1 MTKVGIIGGGAAGAM
16 AAISAAQ
23 NGAEVTILERNEKL
37 FKKLFITGKGRCN
50 ITNTA
55 YYEEFLQNI
64 IRGRKFFMSSFS
76 SFDNYALMDFFEA
89 NNLKIKEERGG
100 RIFPQS
106 DKSSDV
112 IKVLESKLDKLN
124 VDVKLNYDV
133 KTITK
138 QNSKYI
144 VNDSQEFE
152 KIIICTGGCSYKS
165 TGSDGSMY
173 KIVEKLGNEITPV
186 LPGLSAMTTEN
197 IDLPQLQ
204 GVSMV
209 NVRLSAK
216 LGKKTIFDDLGEML
230 FTHFGI
236 SGPLVLS
243 MSSFLEKENL
253 SEYEIYLDLKPG
265 LSEEKLY
272 NRIGRDFENEP
283 KRTMKNVLRRLLP
296 AAMIETVLERTG
308 ISGDLVCNQV
318 NAKQRESLVK
328 TLKFFIIEVKDF
340 YKMDQAIVTRGGVNL
355 NEVNPKTME
364 SKILPGLYFAG
375 EILDIDALT
384 GGFNLQVAFSTG
396 YSAGKYSAES

>member
-23 NGAEVTILERNEKL
+23 NGAAVTILERNEKL

-64 IRGRKFFMSSFS
+64 LRGRKFFMSSFS
-76 SFDNYALMDFFEA
+76 SFDNYTLMDFFEA

-112 IKVLESKLDKLN
+112 IKVLERKLN
-124 VDVKLNYDV
+124 ELNVNIKLNYDV

-173 KIVEKLGNEITPV
+173 KIVEKLGHEIVPA

-197 IDLPQLQ
+197 LDLPQLQ

-243 MSSFLEKENL
+243 MSSFLEKEQL
-253 SEYEIYLDLKPG
+253 SKYEIYLDLKPG

-272 NRIGRDFENEP
+272 NRIGRDFANEP

-308 ISGDLVCNQV
+308 IPGDLVCNQV

-364 SKILPGLYFAG
+364 SKILPGLYLAG